1 MGGKMADTKV
11 CSDFSVQ
18 MSEQVF
24 EYELGDIWLNQAKDL
39 LANHVIDDIDRATIN
54 ELFINN
60 NPLRLDRKDHK
71 RLSLAF
77 INVSENTSDWELE
90 NKFKLIEGRFNVE
103 QQRHENAYFD
113 YLKNKG

>member
-1 MGGKMADTKV
+1 MADTKV